1 MNTNVSVFLP
11 VGTIMSYAGAI
22 NEDKEKELRKLG
34 WLYCNGQSLER
45 TGEYGEL
52 FDAICTNYGQVDPNH
67 FNVPDLR
74 GVFIRGTSG
83 ITDNDPDKNDRTS
96 LLPDGAIGNKTG
108 SYQGYA
114 TAVPKN
120 SFKASIHYNNIVNRS
135 LDAGTS
141 GVASSGKYG
150 ESNAQVSTNGKGGD
164 LETRPKNKY
173 IHYIIKC
180 SLKDKYNKD
189 VIPPI
194 GSVIPFSGI
203 KITDQ
208 MTQNWMLCDG
218 KEVSARGVFSELYTM
233 IGAAHGSSEK
243 FLFNLPDYKD
253 YFLRGVSE
261 DTNRD
266 LDTEKREASLAG
278 GNTGN
283 AVGSKQNDATAYPK
297 NNFITIIPGLPSKE
311 GSSIIS
317 GLVKDAF
324 IWNSGV
330 VNNVDLATG
339 GGDLETRPRNWSV
352 DYYIRFR

>member
-1 MNTNVSVFLP
+1 MNTDVSVFLP
-11 VGTIMSYAGAI
+11 IGTILSYAGAI
-22 NEDKEKELRKLG
+22 NRDKEKELKELG
-34 WLYCNGQSLER
+34 WLYCNGQSLAR

-52 FDAICTNYGQVDPNH
+52 FNAIRMNYGQADDNH

-83 ITDNDPDKNDRTS
+83 TTNNDPDKNDRTS
-96 LLPDGAIGNKTG
+96 LLSGGAIGNKPG

-120 SFKASIHYNNIVNRS
+120 SFKARIDRNNIVNRS
-135 LDAGTS
+135 VDAGCN
-141 GVASSGKYG
+141 VASSGKYG
-150 ESNAQVSTNGKGGD
+150 GNSAGVSTDGKGGD

-173 IHYIIKC
+173 IYYIIKH
-180 SLKDKYNKD
+180 SFKDKYNED

-203 KITDQ
+203 KIPDQ
-208 MTQNWMLCDG
+208 LTQNWMLCDG
-218 KEVSARGVFSELYTM
+218 KEVSAKGSFDTLYKV
-233 IGAAHGSSEK
+233 IGTAHGSSGN
-243 FLFNLPDYKD
+243 FLFNLPDYRD

-261 DTNRD
+261 NTNRD
-266 LDTEKREASLAG
+266 PDAGKRETSLAG
-278 GNTGN
+278 GNIGN
-283 AVGSKQNDATAYPK
+283 AVGSKQNDATAYPM
-297 NNFITIIPGLPSKE
+297 NDFVTTIPGLPSKE

-317 GLVKDAF
+317 GTAKDAF

-330 VNNVDLATG
+330 VNNVNVATG
-339 GGDLETRPRNWSV
+339 GGDSETRPRNWSV